1 LAASAIAMRSRLPAA
16 IKQRAEHAARIR
28 GGLIRD
34 LKIQID

>member
-1 LAASAIAMRSRLPAA
+1 MRSRLPAG
-16 IKQRAEHAARIR
+16 IQTRAEIEARIR